1 MSAPGE
7 RDREWT
13 AEELAEI
20 VPWLDGQLD
29 PLAAAEFE
37 RRLAND
43 PALAARVEEV
53 AGLDSLLRRTTPA
66 AVNATRRR
74 WVIGAGLAAA
84 AALLIAFLPA
94 LWAPRPPRFEVAL
107 AEGFALAED
116 WTRAMPELRGAR
128 APGIAVARGEGTR
141 ALGADDFLRAS
152 DFAESAVARHALEQ
166 GRDELD
172 AGYFVVPIELSEPA
186 SVVIYAQGSAPFAER
201 LFPSNEA
208 TDAALPEGRTLLP
221 GPRAR
226 RVDGSTLR
234 YSPGFLV
241 PLGVESYEV
250 LVAVRRAAIG
260 AEELQQLDRLAAA
273 NSAVDL
279 RSELASRGFALR
291 SLRVREPR

>member
-1 MSAPGE
+1 MSAPEE
-7 RDREWT
+7 RGRDWT
-13 AEELAEI
+13 AEELADI

-53 AGLDSLLRRTTPA
+53 AGLDALLRRRTPA
-66 AVNATRRR
+66 AMNATRRR
-74 WVIGAGLAAA
+74 WTVGVGLAAA
-84 AALLIAFLPA
+84 ALLLVALLPT
-94 LWAPRPPRFEVAL
+94 LWAPRPPRFDVAL

-128 APGIAVARGEGTR
+128 APGIAVARGEAAR
-141 ALGADDFLRAS
+141 ALDADEFLRAS
-152 DFAESAVARHALEQ
+152 DFAEAAVARHALEQ
-166 GRDELD
+166 GRAELD

-186 SVVIYAQGSAPFAER
+186 SVVIYAQGPAKSAER
-201 LFPSNEA
+201 LFPSNEVA
-208 TDAALPEGRTLLP
+208 EAALPEGRALLP

-226 RVDGSTLR
+226 RAGGATLL

-241 PLGVESYEV
+241 PLGVESYDV
-250 LVAVRRAAIG
+250 LVAVRRAPIL
-260 AEELQQLDRLAAA
+260 AEELQQLDRFAAA
-273 NSAVDL
+273 HNSVDL
-279 RSELASRGFALR
+279 RSELTSRGFALR